1 MKLVEGVYE
10 SLISTAIAEKLQR
23 DFPDGKY
30 HVEKEPIDSAE
41 SHTMLA
47 QYLADIVSIVLK
59 EYFRDKK
66 EAITISKQVECVNR
80 ILQFVENEWQVTAL
94 EDDMLTKEDETNF
107 LRAIYSK
114 TGYSEEQ
121 IKHKAQIH
129 PEPGYRVSNLFTGTN
144 GLSIDEEIKKD
155 IQTADSIDLVVSF
168 IKFTGLRLLY
178 DEIKKFVAKKGA
190 KLRILTTTYMGATDV
205 KAIKTLM
212 DLKELGDVEIK
223 ASFNKDDERLHAK
236 AYIFK
241 RENGFDTAYI
251 GSSNISRSALTKGL
265 EWNMRVTNV
274 ENPHIIR
281 STQATFDSYWNS
293 AAFEPIDVY
302 IFKLGQL

>member
-23 DFPDGKY
+23 DFPESSF
-30 HVEKEPIDSAE
+30 HVEKEAIDSAE
-41 SHTMLA
+41 SHMMLA
-47 QYLADIVSIVLK
+47 QYLAEIVSVVLK

-66 EAITISKQVECVNR
+66 EAVTISKQVDCINK
-80 ILQFVENEWQVTAL
+80 ILHFIENEWQVNAL

-121 IKHKAQIH
+121 IKHKAQLH
-129 PEPGYRVSNLFTGTN
+129 PESGYRVSNLFTGTN

-155 IQTADSIDLVVSF
+155 IQTADSIDLIVSF
-168 IKFTGLRLLY
+168 IKFSGLRLIYEEL
-178 DEIKKFVAKKGA
+178 KRFLAKNGA
-190 KLRILTTTYMGATDV
+190 KLRILTTTYTGATDV
-205 KAIKTLM
+205 KAIKWLM
-212 DLKELGDVEIK
+212 DLKELGDVDIK
-223 ASFNKDDERLHAK
+223 VSFNTNDERLHAK

-251 GSSNISRSALTKGL
+251 GSSQERTRRSL
-265 EWNMRVTNV
+265 
-274 ENPHIIR
+274 
-281 STQATFDSYWNS
+281 
-293 AAFEPIDVY
+293 
-302 IFKLGQL
+302 